1 MMEFLKGIWTFLLA
15 AFSGFGNIMCE
26 RLFKKDKLKKH
37 NKKDK
42 SFSDKEII
50 LDAIERSNVF
60 YQKEIFMRYFY
71 KYKNNFSD
79 DDVKHIAQQME
90 ENHPNYCILL
100 NILLGLIESTES
112 IN

>member
-79 DDVKHIAQQME
+79 DDVKHR
-90 ENHPNYCILL
+90 C
-100 NILLGLIESTES
+100 
-112 IN
+112 